1 MSNKRYI
8 AKTFKGL
15 EDVLVKELNEIG
27 IEDCTILNRSV
38 AFDCSFEKMMEANLT
53 VRTALR
59 IYHPILAFDIR
70 DEQDLYEQ
78 LLEYEW
84 DNWLGLEKTF
94 AIESIV
100 TSQQFHNS
108 HFISLKSKDGIVDFF
123 YKKYGRRPDVDV
135 RFPDIRIQIHI
146 SSLNR
151 CTVSIDTSGEAL
163 YKRGY
168 KKRQTE
174 ASINECLAAGMILLT
189 DWRGE
194 TDFYDPMCGAGT
206 LFIEAA
212 LIASKVPANIN
223 REKWSFF
230 QFKDFDKNIYESL
243 RTKLKAAIK
252 ISTVNYYVNDNSSQ
266 AMDIAKMNYYN
277 TRVDLPYIKFTKEN
291 FFQMSSNS
299 KSGMMVINP
308 PYNERLELK
317 EDEMWYKDMGDT
329 MKNHF
334 KGFSIWVIS
343 SNKNAFRK
351 IGLKD
356 SERYHLLNGALPCEY
371 CKYEIF

>member
-1 MSNKRYI
+1 MSQYKYI

-15 EDVLVKELNEIG
+15 EEVLESELREIG
-27 IEDCTILNRSV
+27 IDNCTILNRSV
-38 AFDCSFEKMMEANLT
+38 AFECSFEKMMEANMSL
-53 VRTALR
+53 RTALR
-59 IYHPILAFDIR
+59 IYHPILSFEIR
-70 DEQDLYEQ
+70 NEQELYEN
-78 LLEYEW
+78 LLHYEW
-84 DNWLGLEKTF
+84 DQWLGLDKTF

-100 TSQQFHNS
+100 SSQQFHNS
-108 HFISLKSKDGIVDFF
+108 HFISLKSKDGIVDFY
-123 YKKYGRRPDVDV
+123 YKKYGKRPNVDV

-146 SSLNR
+146 SSLNK
-151 CTVSIDTSGEAL
+151 CTVSIDTSGDAL

-168 KKRQTE
+168 KKKQTE

-189 DWRGE
+189 KWKGE
-194 TDFYDPMCGAGT
+194 NDFYDPMCGSGT

-212 LIASKVPANIN
+212 MIASHIAPNIK
-223 REKWSFF
+223 RERWSFF
-230 QFKDFDKNIYESL
+230 QFKDFDN
-243 RTKLKAAIK
+243 TKFEAIK
-252 ISTVNYYVNDNSSQ
+252 SELNAKVEVSTVNFYVNDNSSQ

-277 TRVDLPYIKFTKEN
+277 TKIDLPFIHFTKDN
-291 FFQMSSNS
+291 FFYMSSSS
-299 KSGMMVINP
+299 KSGIMIMNP
-308 PYNERLELK
+308 PYNERIELK
-317 EDEMWYKDMGDT
+317 EDELWYKDMGDT

-356 SERYHLLNGALPCEY
+356 SERYHLMNGALPCEF